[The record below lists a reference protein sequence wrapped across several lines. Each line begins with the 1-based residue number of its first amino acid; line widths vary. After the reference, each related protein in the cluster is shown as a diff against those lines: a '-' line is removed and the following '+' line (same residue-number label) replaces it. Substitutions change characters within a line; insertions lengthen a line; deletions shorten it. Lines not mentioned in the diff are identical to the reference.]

1 MKKKVMKTRFIVSY
15 LNGIGGM
22 KIYYSKEELF
32 NYFKDTFEIET
43 FEELLDSLEGIC
55 EVIEVEGNFNLG
67 FIVKD

>member
-32 NYFKDTFEIET
+32 NYFEDTFGIET
-43 FEELLDSLEGIC
+43 FEELLVEMKGIC
-55 EVIEVEGNFNLG
+55 EIIEVEGNFNLG